1 MGVEKEI
8 KRETTVKETT
18 IETIT
23 ENCSTDVNQ
32 SDIQKL
38 LDECQTFHYSQSS
51 SFSKLARTL
60 VFGIIGTIWVLAY
73 STEGFSPSND
83 WLLWSLIVSFLYLA
97 VDVCHY
103 FGDSCFYRSEYF
115 NFENE
120 KEVLKHDERM
130 KERARK
136 SFKSLIAKFVILIII
151 CILFIV
157 GFIQQYNVIEK
168 LFC

>member
-1 MGVEKEI
+1 MGTQKEI
-8 KRETTVKETT
+8 KRKNRVIKT
-18 IETIT
+18 ISEDGLTRASQ
-23 ENCSTDVNQ
+23 N
-32 SDIQKL
+32 DIQRL
-38 LDECQTFHYSQSS
+38 LDECQGFHYAQSGN
-51 SFSKLARTL
+51 FSKLSRSL
-60 VFGIIGTIWVLAY
+60 VFGIIGTIWVISY
-73 STEGFSPSND
+73 SKQGFSPSNNC
-83 WLLWSLIVSFLYLA
+83 LLWSLIVSFLYLA

-115 NFENE
+115 NFEKE

-136 SFKSLIAKFVILIII
+136 SFKSLIAKFAILIII

-157 GFIQQYNVIEK
+157 GFVQQYNVIEK